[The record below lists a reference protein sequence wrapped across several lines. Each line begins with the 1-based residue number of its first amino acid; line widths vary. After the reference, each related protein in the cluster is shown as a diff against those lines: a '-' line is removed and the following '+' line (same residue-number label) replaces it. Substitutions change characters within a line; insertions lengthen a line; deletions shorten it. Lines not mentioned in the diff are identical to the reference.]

1 MDKSEQKSFYIKLV
15 LTPSFFPLLI
25 NFTVCHISIR
35 KKVPILHCCD
45 VQDQEIH
52 STNHCYRLP

>member
-1 MDKSEQKSFYIKLV
+1 MDKSEQKSFCIKLE
-15 LTPSFFPLLI
+15 LTPSLFPLI
-25 NFTVCHISIR
+25 HFTVCHISIR

-52 STNHCYRLP
+52 STNLCYRLA